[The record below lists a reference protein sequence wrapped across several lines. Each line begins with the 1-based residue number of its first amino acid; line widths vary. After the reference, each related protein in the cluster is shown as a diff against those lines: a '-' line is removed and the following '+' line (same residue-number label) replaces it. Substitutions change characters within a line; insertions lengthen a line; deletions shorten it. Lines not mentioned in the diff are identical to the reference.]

1 MFLAIM
7 INMKSNLTYLKK
19 PDLFKELEQQQ
30 DSFYAVI
37 DEAVKSHL
45 PEWINA
51 SKAVFWLK
59 NPEEDKNLNT
69 FGEAV
74 SFFLDRGI
82 SRTSKLHAI
91 GGGAT
96 TDLAGFV
103 AATVVRGVSWISIPT
118 TLLAIVDG
126 SIGGKVG
133 VNMPQGKNLVGAFYA
148 PEKVLICLDFLS
160 TLPKVEWES
169 GKGEVL
175 KYGLLSKKIFDRII
189 TKESM
194 DFIAQDCAEF
204 KKQVVDSDFKE
215 QGKRILL
222 NLGHTLG
229 HAFESTL
236 KIPHGLAVAMGIKY
250 LLKVFSLEERLVE
263 WEKLAA
269 ALEIPVEQTNLAH
282 YPEFSVDKFKNYLL
296 QDKKK
301 NKNVISLVLV
311 KSVGNC
317 FVEEMN
323 IQDFI
328 KKIEANEEFKG

>member
-1 MFLAIM
+1 M

-19 PDLFKELEQQQ
+19 PDLFKELDLHQ

-37 DEAVKSHL
+37 DEAVRSHL
-45 PEWINA
+45 PDWIKA

-74 SFFLDRGI
+74 SFFLDQGI

-160 TLPKVEWES
+160 TLPKIEWES

-175 KYGLLSKKIFDRII
+175 KYGLLSKKIYDRLI
-189 TKESM
+189 
-194 DFIAQDCAEF
+194 
-204 KKQVVDSDFKE
+204 
-215 QGKRILL
+215 
-222 NLGHTLG
+222 
-229 HAFESTL
+229 
-236 KIPHGLAVAMGIKY
+236 
-250 LLKVFSLEERLVE
+250 E
-263 WEKLAA
+263 WEKLAI
-269 ALEIPVEQTNLAH
+269 ALEIPLEQTKLSH

-301 NKNVISLVLV
+301 NKNIISLVLV
-311 KSVGNC
+311 KAVGNC